1 MARHVLGTISK
12 IKEKEK
18 NLKTARE
25 KQQFMY
31 KGNLMRLSADFSAEI
46 LKCRRKWHDI
56 FKGLKGKTLQPRILY

>member
-1 MARHVLGTISK
+1 MNSRRFTARHVLVTISK

-31 KGNLMRLSADFSAEI
+31 KGNLVRLSADFSTENF
-46 LKCRRKWHDI
+46 KW
-56 FKGLKGKTLQPRILY
+56 KGVA